1 MFTLIEGVLLR
12 PLPVRQQDRLLV
24 AWKALPSGGLAHF
37 PFRVHEIDAIR
48 RESQLL
54 EDVAALGY
62 NGSGPSVAVEGGA
75 ASYISTASVTGD
87 FFRVIGIDAILGRT
101 LNRADDVT
109 GAENVV
115 VISNGLWQRR
125 YGRSP
130 DAIGR
135 RLIIDQQ
142 PFTIVGVAPP
152 DFAIP
157 RGVEAWMTTAA
168 SASTVTNPAF
178 REGARND
185 VDLIAR
191 LRPGATIEQ
200 ARSELHA
207 LMRSLEATASH
218 GRASMPF

>member
-1 MFTLIEGVLLR
+1 
-12 PLPVRQQDRLLV
+12 
-24 AWKALPSGGLAHF
+24 
-37 PFRVHEIDAIR
+37 
-48 RESQLL
+48 
-54 EDVAALGY
+54 
-62 NGSGPSVAVEGGA
+62 
-75 ASYISTASVTGD
+75 
-87 FFRVIGIDAILGRT
+87 
-101 LNRADDVT
+101 
-109 GAENVV
+109 
-115 VISNGLWQRR
+115 
-125 YGRSP
+125 GRSP

-142 PFTIVGVAPP
+142 PFTIVGVAP